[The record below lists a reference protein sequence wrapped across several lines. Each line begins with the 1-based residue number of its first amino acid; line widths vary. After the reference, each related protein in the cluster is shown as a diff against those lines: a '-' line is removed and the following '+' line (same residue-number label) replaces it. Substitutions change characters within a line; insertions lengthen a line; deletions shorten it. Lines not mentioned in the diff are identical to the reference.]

1 MNIFFLGQLFV
12 WLCRQTEKMMNLN
25 MNIYNTVYRDK
36 ICIHISLRS
45 DHTMFFGFVQDHEDC
60 NFCSMLRLTIAGLDT
75 MTPAMSLAAPDTA
88 DGHSPN
94 WTDVISIQ
102 AEWTRKNLITW
113 HCIYCVLISP
123 QLCFL
128 PEELLYYKQSSSNE
142 KFLARACF
150 QDILCTLA
158 SPKLQR
164 SSKSSFFVFSKY
176 MYVNT

>member
-1 MNIFFLGQLFV
+1 MHTYFSQISVFV
-12 WLCRQTEKMMNLN
+12 
-25 MNIYNTVYRDK
+25 
-36 ICIHISLRS
+36 
-45 DHTMFFGFVQDHEDC
+45 GFVQDHEDC

-75 MTPAMSLAAPDTA
+75 MTPEMALAAPDTA

-123 QLCFL
+123 QLGFL

-150 QDILCTLA
+150 QDILCRYIGITKVATRL
-158 SPKLQR
+158 KIFFFCFLQIN
-164 SSKSSFFVFSKY
+164 
-176 MYVNT
+176 VNRGIITRIIYFISIWIEMSWALGRQTCSNNNKE